1 MHFSTDMKVIRSV
14 RPTLLTSG
22 GGRRVIPP
30 PGISGGG
37 VSGGGGMVS
46 SGVEVR
52 ENAPENRANSIENS
66 SFWYNTILCKISE
79 KKNGL

>member
-1 MHFSTDMKVIRSV
+1 MKVIRSV

-52 ENAPENRANSIENS
+52 ENAPVNHANSIENR
-66 SFWYNTILCKISE
+66 SF
-79 KKNGL
+79 